1 MGDSLSKVEKNLK
14 VLAKRYESVRYS
26 KGLAILFL
34 MLGVNAFSEE
44 NVEDHN
50 QNQNTTDTD
59 GNKNENSSESISKIQ
74 IKSTAAK
81 LKERL
86 EQIKKEKEKN
96 LSSEKLELIKLMEQG
111 DQVVKSPWSSWQFGE
126 NTFQDFSVGK
136 YKGEGDKKEVYP
148 HEGKFTRSSNIYHR
162 HISPESKKY
171 EDVVSEMSKET
182 KILSGLK
189 YGLNTTKKVKEPI
202 VELEF
207 PATIRP
213 KDVQG
218 INLTKPH
225 KENKVVIAKVELPHF
240 EIPNDEV
247 KPAPPTPERRGKHNA
262 GELNLVANTTD
273 HANIKKGNGET
284 GTLVGNMESGEIAGP
299 ISQTNIKGKN
309 GKGKVEIIHDKT
321 DKFTIKSENTV
332 FTGIEGAEHKEV
344 FTYDTNLNNKYGY
357 LEQTGPMIVK
367 IGGGHDFK
375 VENMDII
382 SKGEIATPQS
392 NYLILPSIFELNSA
406 DRDTSLTLNKDV
418 NIRIDSNS
426 TAVAMLFAYK
436 ANNKALSFYNK
447 GKIEIN
453 GKANYFALFVN
464 YQNNSISYLE
474 NTGDIIINGENN
486 KFLTELGQDQNFF
499 IKNEGNLVMAGE
511 RGSFMG
517 STKKAISII
526 QLNKPLKIIGKRNT
540 GFYITSSDRK
550 FDAEYK
556 GKLEKS
562 FFNIELSGEN
572 NTAIYAINTSNNSP
586 IKIKNFKLKSMDGV
600 KNKLI
605 FVFKQ
610 EDKEVNISNE
620 EENSL
625 LEIEKGENNTAIS
638 VRGSSNVTNKAD
650 VTLKNAKA
658 STAISS
664 QAHLDTT
671 ITPTKIIESS
681 INNEGNIS
689 VTGEAVKAL
698 YAYEKGKII
707 NVGEITFNSS
717 TSADGLGATAIYSNT
732 GGSVESTGNANITV
746 DGSKSAG
753 LFARNK
759 KDDSNFLETSTMKI
773 SNANI
778 TAKNGAFNVFADKGG
793 EITLN
798 ENNELNTENQ
808 SLTFYTNYRQAA
820 PGGKIIF
827 NNDVIANIKKGGT
840 VFYYDLE
847 NAAIGNF
854 NFANWYSLNF
864 THNNSSKL
872 KLNMEDKSR
881 LMLLAN
887 ANLNFSEIPDNIQN
901 SNLEINGNNYIPIS
915 IIDSKLN
922 INSDINLDDASNKYN
937 KMEIIRSSI
946 TNKNTISGTLNNQ
959 VAIAQE
965 NNNTNP
971 SSKIVLE
978 NEGTINLTGNN
989 STAIYSKRGKI
1000 NNKNEIS
1007 IKNNSVGLHL
1017 EENNSLAIADGEI
1030 QNNGNISIGE
1040 NSTAILYKG
1049 EKTGTLGETNGIYNN
1064 GHIISNSLN
1073 SIGMYFD
1080 SQFSTKEIINKNN
1093 GNIELNGADSI
1104 GMYGLGN
1111 GSYNLKNLGTI
1122 KLGSSKNKDTFSLG
1136 IYTKNSNATIENKG
1150 NITMGDYG
1158 IGIYGSKIT
1167 TDIASNVKVKNNS
1180 VAFYSTGNDLDLQGK
1195 VDIEGENSTGVL
1207 LSGSNQNLT
1216 ANFGEMKIGNNSLGI
1231 VDIGV
1236 SNKITS
1242 NTSHVN
1248 LNNDSIYIYS
1258 KDSNGHIE
1266 NNTEIKTIGDR
1277 NYSIYSSGKVINKA
1291 DMDLRDGVG
1300 NIGIYSSGLAG
1311 AENYRTIKVGA
1322 SQRNA
1327 SLYSRGMATGFY
1339 SSDDNSVTNIGKIVN
1354 KNTGKIVVEGDYGIG
1369 MYAVGQGSEAINDG
1383 EIILNGKNSIGMFLD
1398 QNAVG
1403 INNGKISATANAM
1416 KAIGAVVANGAV
1428 LKNYGTIDIL
1438 PSDGVGVWLLKKGK
1452 LEEYA
1457 SSTSSEL
1464 ANSSTI
1470 NAHKRVKTSEP
1481 VDTDK
1486 KLSDGSVKIS
1496 VFKRDEPHKITINGK
1511 NIVYESLDKVSKNEN
1526 VIEKYKADKLID
1538 KIDISGENLKETK
1551 AEISKIGMYID
1562 TSGIKHTN
1570 PIKGLKNLEGEVE
1583 VDLIIGTEATK
1594 YSTSKGLEIGKNIV
1608 KPYSDVIEKNPQI
1621 EKWDIYSGS
1630 LTWIGTA
1637 QCNFDY
1643 TNIEKIYLAKIPY
1656 IKFYTD
1662 IDNYNFLDGL
1672 EQRYGVEALGSR
1684 ENKVFQKLNDIGKNE
1699 QILFTQAVDEM
1710 MGHQYANVQQRV
1722 YSTGNI
1728 LDKEFNYL
1736 RKDWQNFSKDSNKI
1750 KTFGTRGKYETNTAG
1765 VIDYTNNAY
1774 GVAYVHEDETLNL
1787 GKNSGWYAGIVD
1799 NKFNFKDIG
1808 SSKEEQLQGKIGV
1821 FKSIPFDYDNSLNLT
1836 ISGDLSVGYNR
1847 MNRRFLVVDEI
1858 FGAKAKYYTY
1868 AVGLK
1873 NELSKEIRLSED
1885 FSFKPY
1891 AQARVEYGKVSKIKE
1906 KSGEM
1911 KLEVKANDYYS
1922 IKPEAGAELIFKYS
1936 FGSYKTVKA
1945 VLSAA
1950 YENELGKIADGRNQ
1964 AKVADTSADYF
1975 NIRGEKEN
1983 REGNIKI
1990 DLKIGVDN
1998 SRVGLTANVGYD
2010 TKGQNIRGGVGV
2022 RFIF

>member
-14 VLAKRYESVRYS
+14 ALAKRYESVRYS

-50 QNQNTTDTD
+50 QNQNQNTTDTD

-74 IKSTAAK
+74 IKSTAVK

-86 EQIKKEKEKN
+86 EQLKKENEKN

-111 DQVVKSPWSSWQFGE
+111 DQVVKSPWSSWQFGA

-136 YKGEGDKKEVYP
+136 YKGTGDKAEKYP
-148 HEGKFTRSSNIYHR
+148 YEGIFTRSSNIYHR

-182 KILSGLK
+182 KVLSGLK

-213 KDVQG
+213 KG
-218 INLTKPH
+218 GEEINLTKPS

-240 EIPNDEV
+240 EIPDDKT
-247 KPAPPTPERRGKHNA
+247 KPAPPTSARATNSSGKSLKTVISKA
-262 GELNLVANTTD
+262 D
-273 HANIKKGNGET
+273 YANIKKGNGES
-284 GTLVGNMESGEIAGP
+284 GTLVGQMESDVAGP
-299 ISQTNIKGKN
+299 ISQTNINGKN
-309 GKGKVEIIHDKT
+309 GKGKIEIIHNNT
-321 DKFTIKSENTV
+321 DEFTIKSENTI
-332 FTGIEGAEHKEV
+332 FTGIEGTDHHQV
-344 FTYDTNLNNKYGY
+344 FTYDTNLNNKYKY
-357 LEQTGPMIVK
+357 EAETGPMI
-367 IGGGHDFK
+367 IRAGGGHNF
-375 VENMDII
+375 EISNMNIT
-382 SKGEIATPQS
+382 SKGEIEEVIT
-392 NYLILPSIFELNSA
+392 NIFELNA
-406 DRDTSLTLNKDV
+406 GDNQKTKLTLKENTDV
-418 NIRIDSNS
+418 VVDSNLTTVVKLTNHTS
-426 TAVAMLFAYK
+426 KSSLDFI
-436 ANNKALSFYNK
+436 NE
-447 GKIEIN
+447 GKITVNNNNNYVSMI
-453 GKANYFALFVN
+453 ANMNSEKNMSYF
-464 YQNNSISYLE
+464 E
-474 NTGDIIINGENN
+474 NKGDIIINGKSNRGII
-486 KFLTELGQDQNFF
+486 ELKNSSYFF
-499 IKNEGNLVMAGE
+499 KNEGNLILDGE
-511 RGSFMG
+511 INYFLPSR
-517 STKKAISII
+517 AEAESII
-526 QLNKPLKIIGKRNT
+526 QLNKPLKIIGKLNRGVILTPN
-540 GFYITSSDRK
+540 IRK
-550 FDAEYK
+550 FDREYN

-562 FFNIELSGEN
+562 YFNMELSGERN
-572 NTAIYAINTSNNSP
+572 TGIYIFDPSSSIGNTVNIENFNLKSRNGKQNNLVVVNGLKNKIATLSKNGEHSNFEIIGGEGNTAIQVAASQN
-586 IKIKNFKLKSMDGV
+586 V
-600 KNKLI
+600 KNEGSIKLT
-605 FVFKQ
+605 
-610 EDKEVNISNE
+610 DATS
-620 EENSL
+620 
-625 LEIEKGENNTAIS
+625 
-638 VRGSSNVTNKAD
+638 
-650 VTLKNAKA
+650 
-658 STAISS
+658 STAIASRGLVD
-664 QAHLDTT
+664 AKGEV
-671 ITPTKIIESS
+671 TPASMT
-681 INNEGNIS
+681 NEGKIEVSGNS
-689 VTGEAVKAL
+689 TKAL
-698 YAYEKGKII
+698 HSYDDGKII
-707 NVGEITFNSS
+707 NVGEITFNGSS
-717 TSADGLGATAIYSNT
+717 SNDGLGALAIYSNSS
-732 GGSVESTGNANITV
+732 GEIESTANANITV

-759 KDDSNFLETSTMKI
+759 STNPNLQKISTIKI

-798 ENNELNTENQ
+798 ENNVLNTENS
-808 SLTFYTNYRQAA
+808 SLTFFTNYNSAA

-827 NNDVIANIKKGGT
+827 NNDVTANIKKGGT

-847 NAAIGNF
+847 NATIGNF
-854 NFANWYSLNF
+854 NFTNWYNLNF
-864 THNNSSKL
+864 VHNNSSKL

-937 KMEIIRSSI
+937 KIEIIRSSI
-946 TNKNTISGTLNNQ
+946 TNQNTISGTLNNQ

-978 NEGTINLTGNN
+978 NEGTINLNGDN

-1000 NNKNEIS
+1000 NNKSEIS

-1049 EKTGTLGETNGIYNN
+1049 EKTGTFGETSGIYNN

-1080 SQFSTKEIINKNN
+1080 SQFSTKEIVNNNN

-1136 IYTKNSNATIENKG
+1136 IYTKNSNATIYNNG

-1167 TDIASNVKVKNNS
+1167 ADTASNVKVKNNS
-1180 VAFYSTGNDLDLQGK
+1180 VAFYSTGNDLNLQGK
-1195 VDIEGENSTGVL
+1195 VDVEGENSTGVL

-1231 VDIGV
+1231 ADVGV

-1266 NNTEIKTIGDR
+1266 NNTEIKTLGDR
-1277 NYSIYSSGKVINKA
+1277 NYSIYSSGKVINNA
-1291 DMDLRDGVG
+1291 DMDLRDGFG

-1322 SQRNA
+1322 SQRND
-1327 SLYSRGMATGFY
+1327 SLYSMGMATGFY

-1481 VDTDK
+1481 VDSDK

-1496 VFKRDEPHKITINGK
+1496 VFKRDETNKITINGK
-1511 NIVYESLDKVSKNEN
+1511 NVVYESIDKGSNNEN
-1526 VIEKYKADKLID
+1526 IIEKYKAGKLID
-1538 KIDISGENLKETK
+1538 KIDVSEENSKKTK

-1570 PIKGLKNLEGEVE
+1570 PIQGLNNLDGEVE

-1594 YSTSKGLEIGKNIV
+1594 YSNSKGLEIGKNIV

-1621 EKWDIYSGS
+1621 EKWGIYSGS

-1637 QCNFDY
+1637 QYNFDY

-1656 IKFYTD
+1656 TKFYTD
-1662 IDNYNFLDGL
+1662 TDNYNFLDGL

-1710 MGHQYANVQQRV
+1710 MGHQYANTQQRV
-1722 YSTGNI
+1722 KETSNI

-1750 KTFGTRGKYETNTAG
+1750 KTFATHGKYETNTAG

-1774 GVAYVHEDETLNL
+1774 GVAYVHEDETVRL
-1787 GKNSGWYAGIVD
+1787 GKTTGWYAGIVD

-1808 SSKEEQLQGKIGV
+1808 NSKEEQLQGKIGV

-1868 AVGLK
+1868 AAGLK

-1891 AQARVEYGKVSKIKE
+1891 AQARVEYGKISKIKE

-1950 YENELGKIADGRNQ
+1950 YEKELGKIADGRNQ

-1983 REGNIKI
+1983 REGNIKT
-1990 DLKIGVDN
+1990 DLKVGVDN

-2010 TKGQNIRGGVGV
+2010 TKSQNIRGGVGV

>member
-14 VLAKRYESVRYS
+14 ALAKRYESVRYS

-50 QNQNTTDTD
+50 QNQNQNTTDTD

-74 IKSTAAK
+74 IKSTAVK

-86 EQIKKEKEKN
+86 EQLKKENKKN

-111 DQVVKSPWSSWQFGE
+111 DQVVKSPWSSWQFGA

-136 YKGEGDKKEVYP
+136 YKGKGDKAEKYSY
-148 HEGKFTRSSNIYHR
+148 EGKFTRSSNIFHR
-162 HISPESKKY
+162 HISSESKKY
-171 EDVVSEMSKET
+171 EDIVSEMSKET

-213 KDVQG
+213 KG
-218 INLTKPH
+218 GEEINLTKPS

-240 EIPNDEV
+240 EIPDDKT
-247 KPAPPTPERRGKHNA
+247 KPAQPTA
-262 GELNLVANTTD
+262 GSSTNNTKTSLRLTLSQAD
-273 HANIKKGNGET
+273 YANIKKGNGES
-284 GTLVGNMESGEIAGP
+284 GTLVGQMENDVASP
-299 ISQTNIKGKN
+299 ISQTNINGKN
-309 GKGKVEIIHDKT
+309 GKGTIEIIHNNT
-321 DKFTIKSENTV
+321 DEFTIKSENTV
-332 FTGIEGAEHKEV
+332 FTGIEGTDHNQA
-344 FTYDTNLNNKYGY
+344 FTYDKDFENRYGY
-357 LEQTGPMIVK
+357 LDKTGAMAIRA
-367 IGGGHDFK
+367 GGGHNF
-375 VENMDII
+375 EISNMNIV
-382 SKGEIATPQS
+382 SKGKIK
-392 NYLILPSIFELNSA
+392 NILTNIFELNTG
-406 DRDTSLTLNKDV
+406 DNQKTKLTLKENTDV
-418 NIRIDSNS
+418 VVDSNI
-426 TAVAMLFAYK
+426 TVVAFLLNHTSKSSLDFINEGKITVNNSNNYVSLFMNMNDEKNISY
-436 ANNKALSFYNK
+436 FENK
-447 GKIEIN
+447 G
-453 GKANYFALFVN
+453 
-464 YQNNSISYLE
+464 
-474 NTGDIIINGENN
+474 DITINGENN
-486 KFLTELGQDQNFF
+486 KGVSEAYYGKINPTYFF
-499 IKNEGNLVMAGE
+499 KNEGNIVLNGEKNNFLAGTTGAE
-511 RGSFMG
+511 
-517 STKKAISII
+517 AVI
-526 QLNKPLKIIGKRNT
+526 QFNKPLQIKGKTNRGVVFIPNN
-540 GFYITSSDRK
+540 RK
-550 FDAEYK
+550 FDIMYN

-562 FFNIELSGEN
+562 YFNMELSGEKN
-572 NTAIYAINTSNNSP
+572 TGIYIFNSLGDKGNTINIENFNLKSINGKQNNLVQVVKNNIETLLKKGEHSNLEIIGGERNTAIQVAASQN
-586 IKIKNFKLKSMDGV
+586 V
-600 KNKLI
+600 KNEGSIKLT
-605 FVFKQ
+605 
-610 EDKEVNISNE
+610 DATS
-620 EENSL
+620 
-625 LEIEKGENNTAIS
+625 
-638 VRGSSNVTNKAD
+638 
-650 VTLKNAKA
+650 
-658 STAISS
+658 STAIASRGLVD
-664 QAHLDTT
+664 AKGEV
-671 ITPTKIIESS
+671 TPASMT
-681 INNEGNIS
+681 NEGKIEVSGNS
-689 VTGEAVKAL
+689 TKAL
-698 YAYEKGKII
+698 HSYDDGKIV
-707 NVGEITFNSS
+707 NVGEITFNGS
-717 TSADGLGATAIYSNT
+717 TSADGLGALAIYSNSS
-732 GGSVESTGNANITV
+732 GEIESTANANITV

-753 LFARNK
+753 LFAKNK
-759 KDDSNFLETSTMKI
+759 STNPNLQRTSTIKI

-798 ENNELNTENQ
+798 ENNILNTENS
-808 SLTFYTNYRQAA
+808 SLTFFTNYNSAA

-827 NNDVIANIKKGGT
+827 NNDVTANIKKGGT

-847 NAAIGNF
+847 NEAIGNF
-854 NFANWYSLNF
+854 NFANWYNLNF
-864 THNNSSKL
+864 AHNNSSKL

-901 SNLEINGNNYIPIS
+901 TNLEINGNNYIPIS

-922 INSDINLDDASNKYN
+922 INSDINLDDTSNKYN

-946 TNKNTISGTLNNQ
+946 TNKNIISGTLNNQ

-978 NEGTINLTGNN
+978 NEGTINLNGDN

-1000 NNKNEIS
+1000 NNKSEIS

-1049 EKTGTLGETNGIYNN
+1049 EKTGTFGETSGIYNN

-1080 SQFSTKEIINKNN
+1080 SQFSTKEIVNNNN

-1136 IYTKNSNATIENKG
+1136 IYTKNSNATIYNNG

-1167 TDIASNVKVKNNS
+1167 TDTASNVKVKNNS
-1180 VAFYSTGNDLDLQGK
+1180 VAFYSTGNDLNLQGK

-1216 ANFGEMKIGNNSLGI
+1216 ANFEEMKIGNNSLGI
-1231 VDIGV
+1231 ADIGI
-1236 SNKITS
+1236 SNNLTL
-1242 NTSHVN
+1242 NTNRVT
-1248 LNNDSIYIYS
+1248 LKNNNIYAYS
-1258 KDSNGHIE
+1258 KDSTGHIE

-1327 SLYSRGMATGFY
+1327 RLYSMGMATGFY
-1339 SSDDNSVTNIGKIVN
+1339 SSDDNSVTNIGRIVN

-1428 LKNYGTIDIL
+1428 LKNYGTINIL
-1438 PSDGVGVWLLKKGK
+1438 PSDGVGVWLLNKGELK
-1452 LEEYA
+1452 EYA

-1511 NIVYESLDKVSKNEN
+1511 NVVYESIDKGSNNEN

-1538 KIDISGENLKETK
+1538 KIDISKENPKKSK

-1570 PIKGLKNLEGEVE
+1570 PIQGLNNLEGEVE

-1621 EKWDIYSGS
+1621 EKWNIYSGG

-1637 QCNFDY
+1637 QYNFDY

-1656 IKFYTD
+1656 TKFYTD
-1662 IDNYNFLDGL
+1662 TDNYNFLDGL

-1710 MGHQYANVQQRV
+1710 MGHQYANTQQRV
-1722 YSTGNI
+1722 KETSNI

-1750 KTFGTRGKYETNTAG
+1750 KTFATHGKYETNTAG

-1787 GKNSGWYAGIVD
+1787 GKTTGWYAGIVD

-1836 ISGDLSVGYNR
+1836 ISGDLSVGYNK

-1868 AVGLK
+1868 AAGLK

-1891 AQARVEYGKVSKIKE
+1891 AQARVEYGKISKIKE

-1950 YENELGKIADGRNQ
+1950 YEKELGKIADGRNQ
-1964 AKVADTSADYF
+1964 AKVANTSADYF

-1983 REGNIKI
+1983 REGNIKT

-2010 TKGQNIRGGVGV
+2010 TKSQNIRGGVGV

>member
-14 VLAKRYESVRYS
+14 ALAKRYESVRYS

-34 MLGVNAFSEE
+34 MLGVNVFSEE
-44 NVEDHN
+44 NVEDHNQN

-74 IKSTAAK
+74 IKSTAVK

-86 EQIKKEKEKN
+86 EQLKKENKKN

-111 DQVVKSPWSSWQFGE
+111 DQVVKSPWSSWQFGA

-136 YKGEGDKKEVYP
+136 YKGKGDKVEKYP
-148 HEGKFTRSSNIYHR
+148 YEGIFTRSSNIFHR
-162 HISPESKKY
+162 HISSESKKY
-171 EDVVSEMSKET
+171 EDIVSEMSKET

-189 YGLNTTKKVKEPI
+189 YGLNTTKKVKEPM

-213 KDVQG
+213 KG
-218 INLTKPH
+218 GEEINLTKPS

-240 EIPNDEV
+240 EIPDDKT
-247 KPAPPTPERRGKHNA
+247 KPAPPTSARATNSSGKSLKTVISKA
-262 GELNLVANTTD
+262 D
-273 HANIKKGNGET
+273 YANIKKGNGES
-284 GTLVGNMESGEIAGP
+284 GTLVGQMESDVAGP
-299 ISQTNIKGKN
+299 ISQTNINGKN
-309 GKGKVEIIHDKT
+309 GKGKIEIIHNNT
-321 DKFTIKSENTV
+321 DEFTIKSENTI
-332 FTGIEGAEHKEV
+332 FTGIEGTDHHQV
-344 FTYDTNLNNKYGY
+344 FTYDTNLNNKYKY
-357 LEQTGPMIVK
+357 EAETGPMI
-367 IGGGHDFK
+367 IRAGGGHNF
-375 VENMDII
+375 EISNMNIT
-382 SKGEIATPQS
+382 SKGEIEEVIT
-392 NYLILPSIFELNSA
+392 NIFELNA
-406 DRDTSLTLNKDV
+406 GDNQKTKLTLKENTDV
-418 NIRIDSNS
+418 VVDSNLTTVVKLTNHTS
-426 TAVAMLFAYK
+426 KSSLDFI
-436 ANNKALSFYNK
+436 NE
-447 GKIEIN
+447 GKITVNNNNNYVSMI
-453 GKANYFALFVN
+453 ANMNSEKNMSYF
-464 YQNNSISYLE
+464 E
-474 NTGDIIINGENN
+474 NKGDIIINGKSNRGII
-486 KFLTELGQDQNFF
+486 ELKNSSYFF
-499 IKNEGNLVMAGE
+499 KNEGNLILDGE
-511 RGSFMG
+511 INYFLPSR
-517 STKKAISII
+517 AEAESII
-526 QLNKPLKIIGKRNT
+526 QLNKPLKIIGKLNRGVILTPN
-540 GFYITSSDRK
+540 IRK
-550 FDAEYK
+550 FDREYN

-562 FFNIELSGEN
+562 YFNMELSGERN
-572 NTAIYAINTSNNSP
+572 TGIYIFDPSSSIGNTVNIENFNLKSRNGKQNNLVVVNGLKNKIATLSKNGEHSNFEIIGGEGNTAIQVAASQN
-586 IKIKNFKLKSMDGV
+586 V
-600 KNKLI
+600 KNEGSIKLT
-605 FVFKQ
+605 
-610 EDKEVNISNE
+610 DATS
-620 EENSL
+620 
-625 LEIEKGENNTAIS
+625 
-638 VRGSSNVTNKAD
+638 
-650 VTLKNAKA
+650 
-658 STAISS
+658 STAIASRGLVD
-664 QAHLDTT
+664 AKGEV
-671 ITPTKIIESS
+671 TPASMT
-681 INNEGNIS
+681 NEGKIEVSGNS
-689 VTGEAVKAL
+689 TKAL
-698 YAYEKGKII
+698 HSYDDGKII
-707 NVGEITFNSS
+707 NVGEITFNGSS
-717 TSADGLGATAIYSNT
+717 SNDGLGALAIYSNSS
-732 GGSVESTGNANITV
+732 GEIESTANANITV

-759 KDDSNFLETSTMKI
+759 STNPNLQKISTIKI

-798 ENNELNTENQ
+798 ENNVLNTENS
-808 SLTFYTNYRQAA
+808 SLTFFTNYNSAA

-827 NNDVIANIKKGGT
+827 NNDVTANIKKGGT

-847 NAAIGNF
+847 NATIGNF
-854 NFANWYSLNF
+854 NFTNWYNLNF
-864 THNNSSKL
+864 VHNNSSKL

-937 KMEIIRSSI
+937 KIEIIRSSI
-946 TNKNTISGTLNNQ
+946 TNQNTISGTLNNQ

-978 NEGTINLTGNN
+978 NEGTINLNGDN

-1000 NNKNEIS
+1000 NNKSEIS

-1049 EKTGTLGETNGIYNN
+1049 EKTGTFGETSGIYNN

-1080 SQFSTKEIINKNN
+1080 SQFSTKEIVNNNN

-1136 IYTKNSNATIENKG
+1136 IYTKNSNATIYNNG

-1167 TDIASNVKVKNNS
+1167 TDTASNVKVKNNS
-1180 VAFYSTGNDLDLQGK
+1180 VAFYSTGNDLNLQGK

-1216 ANFGEMKIGNNSLGI
+1216 ANFEEMKIGNNSLGI
-1231 VDIGV
+1231 ADIGI
-1236 SNKITS
+1236 SNNLTL
-1242 NTSHVN
+1242 NTNRVT
-1248 LNNDSIYIYS
+1248 LKNNNIYAYS
-1258 KDSNGHIE
+1258 KDSTGHIE

-1327 SLYSRGMATGFY
+1327 RLYSMGMATGFY

-1383 EIILNGKNSIGMFLD
+1383 EIILKGKNSIGMFLD

-1403 INNGKISATANAM
+1403 INNGEISATANAM
-1416 KAIGAVVANGAV
+1416 KSIGAVVANGAV
-1428 LKNYGTIDIL
+1428 LKNYGTINIL
-1438 PSDGVGVWLLKKGK
+1438 PSDGVGVWLLNKGELK
-1452 LEEYA
+1452 EYA

-1511 NIVYESLDKVSKNEN
+1511 NVVYESIDKGSNNEN

-1538 KIDISGENLKETK
+1538 KIDISKENPKKSK

-1570 PIKGLKNLEGEVE
+1570 PIKGLKNLEGKVE

-1621 EKWDIYSGS
+1621 EKWDIYSGG

-1637 QCNFDY
+1637 QYNFDY

-1656 IKFYTD
+1656 TKFYTD
-1662 IDNYNFLDGL
+1662 TDNYNFLDGL

-1710 MGHQYANVQQRV
+1710 MGHQYANTQQRV
-1722 YSTGNI
+1722 KETSNI

-1774 GVAYVHEDETLNL
+1774 GVAYVHEDETVRL
-1787 GKNSGWYAGIVD
+1787 GKTTGWYAGIVD

-1808 SSKEEQLQGKIGV
+1808 NSKEEQLQGKIGV

-1836 ISGDLSVGYNR
+1836 ISGDLSVGYSR

-1868 AVGLK
+1868 AAGLK

-1964 AKVADTSADYF
+1964 AKVADTSAYYF

-1983 REGNIKI
+1983 REGNIKT

>member
-14 VLAKRYESVRYS
+14 ALAKRYESVRYS

-34 MLGVNAFSEE
+34 MLGVNVFSEE
-44 NVEDHN
+44 NVEDHNQN

-74 IKSTAAK
+74 IKSTAVK

-86 EQIKKEKEKN
+86 EQLKKENKKN

-111 DQVVKSPWSSWQFGE
+111 DQVVKSPWSSWQFGA

-136 YKGEGDKKEVYP
+136 YKGKGDKVEKYP
-148 HEGKFTRSSNIYHR
+148 YEGIFTRSSNIFHR
-162 HISPESKKY
+162 HISSESKKY
-171 EDVVSEMSKET
+171 EDIVSEMSKET

-213 KDVQG
+213 KG
-218 INLTKPH
+218 GEEINLTKPS

-240 EIPNDEV
+240 EIPDDKT
-247 KPAPPTPERRGKHNA
+247 KPAPPTSARATNSSGKSLKTVISKA
-262 GELNLVANTTD
+262 D
-273 HANIKKGNGET
+273 YANIKKGNGES
-284 GTLVGNMESGEIAGP
+284 GTLVGQMESDVAGP
-299 ISQTNIKGKN
+299 ISQTNINGKN
-309 GKGKVEIIHDKT
+309 GKGKIEIIHNNT
-321 DKFTIKSENTV
+321 DEFTIKSENTI
-332 FTGIEGAEHKEV
+332 FTGIEGTDHHQV
-344 FTYDTNLNNKYGY
+344 FTYDTNLNNKYKY
-357 LEQTGPMIVK
+357 EAETGPMI
-367 IGGGHDFK
+367 IRAGGGHNF
-375 VENMDII
+375 EISNMNIT
-382 SKGEIATPQS
+382 SKGEIEEVIT
-392 NYLILPSIFELNSA
+392 NIFELNA
-406 DRDTSLTLNKDV
+406 GDNQKTKLTLKENTDV
-418 NIRIDSNS
+418 VVDSNLTTVVKLTNHTS
-426 TAVAMLFAYK
+426 KSSLDFI
-436 ANNKALSFYNK
+436 NE
-447 GKIEIN
+447 GKITVNNNNNYVSMI
-453 GKANYFALFVN
+453 ANMNSEKNMSYF
-464 YQNNSISYLE
+464 E
-474 NTGDIIINGENN
+474 NKGDIIINGKSNRGII
-486 KFLTELGQDQNFF
+486 ELKNSSYFF
-499 IKNEGNLVMAGE
+499 KNEGNLILDGE
-511 RGSFMG
+511 INYFLPSR
-517 STKKAISII
+517 AEAESII
-526 QLNKPLKIIGKRNT
+526 QLNKPLKIIGKLNRGVILTPN
-540 GFYITSSDRK
+540 IRK
-550 FDAEYK
+550 FDREYN

-562 FFNIELSGEN
+562 YFNMELSGERN
-572 NTAIYAINTSNNSP
+572 TGIYIFDPSSSIGNTVNIENFNLKSRNGKQNNLVVVNGLKNKIATLSKNGEHSNFEIIGGEGNTAIQVAASQN
-586 IKIKNFKLKSMDGV
+586 V
-600 KNKLI
+600 KNEGSIKLT
-605 FVFKQ
+605 
-610 EDKEVNISNE
+610 DATS
-620 EENSL
+620 
-625 LEIEKGENNTAIS
+625 
-638 VRGSSNVTNKAD
+638 
-650 VTLKNAKA
+650 
-658 STAISS
+658 STAIASRGLVD
-664 QAHLDTT
+664 AKGEV
-671 ITPTKIIESS
+671 TPASMT
-681 INNEGNIS
+681 NEGKIEVSGNS
-689 VTGEAVKAL
+689 TKAL
-698 YAYEKGKII
+698 HSYDDGKII
-707 NVGEITFNSS
+707 NVGEITFNGSS
-717 TSADGLGATAIYSNT
+717 SNDGLGALAIYSNSS
-732 GGSVESTGNANITV
+732 GEIESTANANITV

-759 KDDSNFLETSTMKI
+759 STNPNLQKISTIKI

-798 ENNELNTENQ
+798 ENNVLNTENS
-808 SLTFYTNYRQAA
+808 SLTFFTNYNSAA

-827 NNDVIANIKKGGT
+827 NNDVTANIKKGGT

-847 NAAIGNF
+847 NATIGNF
-854 NFANWYSLNF
+854 NFTNWYNLNF
-864 THNNSSKL
+864 VHNNSSKL

-937 KMEIIRSSI
+937 KIEIIRSSI
-946 TNKNTISGTLNNQ
+946 TNQNTISGTLNNQ

-978 NEGTINLTGNN
+978 NEGTINLNGDN

-1000 NNKNEIS
+1000 NNKSEIS

-1049 EKTGTLGETNGIYNN
+1049 EKTGTFGETSGIYNN

-1080 SQFSTKEIINKNN
+1080 SQFSTKEIVNNNN

-1136 IYTKNSNATIENKG
+1136 IYTKNSNATIYNNG

-1167 TDIASNVKVKNNS
+1167 TDTASNVKVKNNS
-1180 VAFYSTGNDLDLQGK
+1180 VAFYSTGNDLNLQGK

-1216 ANFGEMKIGNNSLGI
+1216 ANFEEMKIGNNSLGI
-1231 VDIGV
+1231 ADIGI
-1236 SNKITS
+1236 SNNLTL
-1242 NTSHVN
+1242 NTNRVT
-1248 LNNDSIYIYS
+1248 LKNNNIYAYS
-1258 KDSNGHIE
+1258 KDSTGHIE

-1327 SLYSRGMATGFY
+1327 RLYSMGMATGFY

-1383 EIILNGKNSIGMFLD
+1383 EIILKGKNSIGMFLD

-1403 INNGKISATANAM
+1403 INNGEISATANAM
-1416 KAIGAVVANGAV
+1416 KSIGAVVANGAV
-1428 LKNYGTIDIL
+1428 LKNYGTINIL
-1438 PSDGVGVWLLKKGK
+1438 PSDGVGVWLLNKGELK
-1452 LEEYA
+1452 EYA

-1511 NIVYESLDKVSKNEN
+1511 NVVYESIDKGSNNEN

-1538 KIDISGENLKETK
+1538 KIDISKENPKKSK

-1570 PIKGLKNLEGEVE
+1570 PIKGLKNLEGKVE

-1621 EKWDIYSGS
+1621 EKWDIYSGG

-1637 QCNFDY
+1637 QYNFDY

-1656 IKFYTD
+1656 TKFYTD
-1662 IDNYNFLDGL
+1662 TDNYNFLDGL

-1710 MGHQYANVQQRV
+1710 MGHQYANTQQRV
-1722 YSTGNI
+1722 KETSNI

-1774 GVAYVHEDETLNL
+1774 GVAYVHEDETVRL
-1787 GKNSGWYAGIVD
+1787 GKTTGWYAGIVD

-1808 SSKEEQLQGKIGV
+1808 NSKEEQLQGKIGV

-1836 ISGDLSVGYNR
+1836 ISGDLSVGYSR

-1868 AVGLK
+1868 AAGLK

-1891 AQARVEYGKVSKIKE
+1891 AQARVEYGKISKIKE

-1964 AKVADTSADYF
+1964 AKVADTSAYYF

-1983 REGNIKI
+1983 REGNIKT

>member
-14 VLAKRYESVRYS
+14 ALAKRYESVRYS

-50 QNQNTTDTD
+50 QNQNQNTTDTD

-74 IKSTAAK
+74 IKSTAVK

-86 EQIKKEKEKN
+86 EQLKKENKKN

-111 DQVVKSPWSSWQFGE
+111 DQVVKSPWSSWQFGA

-136 YKGEGDKKEVYP
+136 YKGTGDKAEKYP
-148 HEGKFTRSSNIYHR
+148 YEGIFTRSSNIYHR

-182 KILSGLK
+182 KVLTGLK

-202 VELEF
+202 VGLKF

-213 KDVQG
+213 KEVQG

-247 KPAPPTPERRGKHNA
+247 KPASPTTGSSTN
-262 GELNLVANTTD
+262 NTKTSLKITLSKAD
-273 HANIKKGNGET
+273 YANIKKGNGES
-284 GTLVGNMESGEIAGP
+284 GTLVGQMENDVASP
-299 ISQTNIKGKN
+299 ISQTNINGKN
-309 GKGKVEIIHDKT
+309 GKGTIEIIHNNT
-321 DKFTIKSENTV
+321 DEFTIKSENTV
-332 FTGIEGAEHKEV
+332 FTGIEGADHHQV
-344 FTYDTNLNNKYGY
+344 FTYDKDFENIYGY
-357 LEQTGPMIVK
+357 LDNTGAMAIRA
-367 IGGGHDFK
+367 GGGHNF
-375 VENMDII
+375 EISNMNIV
-382 SKGEIATPQS
+382 SKGKIK
-392 NYLILPSIFELNSA
+392 NILTNIFELNTG
-406 DRDTSLTLNKDV
+406 DNQKTKLTLKENTDV
-418 NIRIDSNS
+418 VVDSNITVVAFLRNHTSKSSLDFINEGKITVNNSHNYVS
-426 TAVAMLFAYK
+426 TFMNMNDEKNISYFE
-436 ANNKALSFYNK
+436 NK
-447 GKIEIN
+447 G
-453 GKANYFALFVN
+453 
-464 YQNNSISYLE
+464 
-474 NTGDIIINGENN
+474 DITINGENN
-486 KFLTELGQDQNFF
+486 KGVSEAYYGKINPTYFF
-499 IKNEGNLVMAGE
+499 KNEGNIVLNGEKNNFLAGTTGAE
-511 RGSFMG
+511 
-517 STKKAISII
+517 AVI
-526 QLNKPLKIIGKRNT
+526 QFNKPLQIKGKTNRGVVFIPNN
-540 GFYITSSDRK
+540 RK
-550 FDAEYK
+550 FDIMYN

-562 FFNIELSGEN
+562 YFNMELSGEKN
-572 NTAIYAINTSNNSP
+572 TGIYIFNSLGDKGNTINIENFNLKSINGKQNNLVQVVKNNIETLLKKGEHSNLEIIGGERNTAIQVAASQN
-586 IKIKNFKLKSMDGV
+586 V
-600 KNKLI
+600 KNEGSIKLT
-605 FVFKQ
+605 
-610 EDKEVNISNE
+610 DATS
-620 EENSL
+620 
-625 LEIEKGENNTAIS
+625 
-638 VRGSSNVTNKAD
+638 
-650 VTLKNAKA
+650 
-658 STAISS
+658 STAIASRGLVD
-664 QAHLDTT
+664 AKGEV
-671 ITPTKIIESS
+671 TPASMT
-681 INNEGNIS
+681 NEGKIEVSGNS
-689 VTGEAVKAL
+689 TKAL
-698 YAYEKGKII
+698 HSYDDGKIV
-707 NVGEITFNSS
+707 NVGEITFNGS
-717 TSADGLGATAIYSNT
+717 TSADGLGALAIYSNSS
-732 GGSVESTGNANITV
+732 GEIESTANANITV

-753 LFARNK
+753 LFAKNK
-759 KDDSNFLETSTMKI
+759 STKPNLQRTSTIKI

-798 ENNELNTENQ
+798 ENNILNTENS
-808 SLTFYTNYRQAA
+808 SLTFFTNYNSAA

-854 NFANWYSLNF
+854 NFANWYNLNF
-864 THNNSSKL
+864 AHNNSSKL

-901 SNLEINGNNYIPIS
+901 TNLEINGNNYIPIS

-946 TNKNTISGTLNNQ
+946 TNQNTISGTLNNQ

-1049 EKTGTLGETNGIYNN
+1049 EKTGTLGETTGIYNN

-1136 IYTKNSNATIENKG
+1136 IYTKNSNATIYNNG

-1158 IGIYGSKIT
+1158 IGIYGPKIIADT
-1167 TDIASNVKVKNNS
+1167 ASNVKVKNNS

-1216 ANFGEMKIGNNSLGI
+1216 ANFEEMKIGNNSLGI
-1231 VDIGV
+1231 VDIGI
-1236 SNKITS
+1236 SNNLTL
-1242 NTSHVN
+1242 NTNRVT
-1248 LNNDSIYIYS
+1248 LKNNNIYAYS

-1277 NYSIYSSGKVINKA
+1277 NYSIYSSGKVINNA
-1291 DMDLRDGVG
+1291 DMDLRDGFG

-1327 SLYSRGMATGFY
+1327 SLYSMGMATGFY
-1339 SSDDNSVTNIGKIVN
+1339 SSDDNSVTNIGRIVN

-1398 QNAVG
+1398 RNAVG

-1428 LKNYGTIDIL
+1428 LKNYGTINIL
-1438 PSDGVGVWLLKKGK
+1438 PSDGVGVWLLKEGK
-1452 LEEYA
+1452 LKEYA

-1481 VDTDK
+1481 VDSDK

-1511 NIVYESLDKVSKNEN
+1511 NVVYESIDKGSNNEN

-1538 KIDISGENLKETK
+1538 KIDISEENSKKSK

-1570 PIKGLKNLEGEVE
+1570 PIQGLNNLEGEVE

-1621 EKWDIYSGS
+1621 EKWNIYSGG

-1637 QCNFDY
+1637 QYNFDY

-1662 IDNYNFLDGL
+1662 TDNYNFLDGL

-1722 YSTGNI
+1722 YSTGSI

-1736 RKDWQNFSKDSNKI
+1736 RKEWSNPSKNSNKI
-1750 KTFGTRGKYETNTAG
+1750 KTFGMRGEYNTDTAG

-1774 GVAYVHEDETLNL
+1774 GVAYVHETEDIKL
-1787 GKNSGWYAGIVD
+1787 GKSVGWYAGIVH
-1799 NKFNFKDIG
+1799 NKFKFKDIG
-1808 SSKEEQLQGKIGV
+1808 NSKEEMLKGKLGV

-1836 ISGDLSVGYNR
+1836 ISGDLSVGYNK

-1868 AVGLK
+1868 AAGLK

-1922 IKPEAGAELIFKYS
+1922 IKPEVGAELIFKYS

-1950 YENELGKIADGRNQ
+1950 YENELGKIANGRNQ
-1964 AKVADTSADYF
+1964 AKVTDTSADYF

-1983 REGNIKI
+1983 REGNIKT

>member
-1 MGDSLSKVEKNLK
+1 MKNNLFEIEKSIRAM
-14 VLAKRYESVRYS
+14 AKRYKGVRYS
-26 KGLAILFL
+26 LGLVIVFL
-34 MLGVNAFSEE
+34 MSGVGAFSEDINSE
-44 NVEDHN
+44 NN
-50 QNQNTTDTD
+50 LNP
-59 GNKNENSSESISKIQ
+59 ENSNQKNIFTRNEINSSVDNLKI
-74 IKSTAAK
+74 KFK
-81 LKERL
+81 DLKRENDKTLDGAR
-86 EQIKKEKEKN
+86 
-96 LSSEKLELIKLMEQG
+96 LELIKLMEQG
-111 DQVVKSPWSSWQFGE
+111 DQVVKSPWSSWQFGM
-126 NTFQDFSVGK
+126 NYFYDNWTNS
-136 YKGEGDKKEVYP
+136 YKGTGDKAEKYP
-148 HEGKFTRSSNIYHR
+148 YEGIFTRSSNIFHR

-182 KILSGLK
+182 KVLSGLK

-202 VELEF
+202 VGLEF

-213 KDVQG
+213 KEVQE
-218 INLTKPH
+218 INLTKPP
-225 KENKVVIAKVELPHF
+225 KENNVVIPKAELPHF
-240 EIPNDEV
+240 EIPEDKT
-247 KPAPPTPERRGKHNA
+247 KPAPSTPGKSGGTTNYS
-262 GELNLVANTTD
+262 LNPILSQD
-273 HANIKKGNGET
+273 DYANIKKGKGET
-284 GTLVGNMESGEIAGP
+284 GALVGNMESGEIVGP

-309 GKGKVEIIHDKT
+309 GKGTIEIIHNDT
-321 DKFTIKSENTV
+321 DEFTVKSENTV
-332 FTGIEGAEHKEV
+332 FTGIEGADHHQV
-344 FTYDTNLNNKYGY
+344 FTYDKDFENRYGY
-357 LEQTGPMIVK
+357 LDKTGAMAIRA
-367 IGGGHDFK
+367 GGGHNF
-375 VENMDII
+375 EISNMNIV
-382 SKGEIATPQS
+382 SKGKIKNVLT
-392 NYLILPSIFELNSA
+392 NIFELNTG
-406 DRDTSLTLNKDV
+406 DNQKTKLTLKENTDV
-418 NIRIDSNS
+418 VVDSDA
-426 TAVAMLFAYK
+426 TVVAFLTNYTSKGSLDFI
-436 ANNKALSFYNK
+436 NE
-447 GKIEIN
+447 GKITVN
-453 GKANYFALFVN
+453 NTNNYVSLFSNANDEKNVPYF
-464 YQNNSISYLE
+464 E
-474 NTGDIIINGENN
+474 NKGDIIINGKKNRGVAEVHYG
-486 KFLTELGQDQNFF
+486 KIGPTYFF
-499 IKNEGNLVMAGE
+499 KNEGNLILNGE
-511 RGSFMG
+511 NNTFLTGTDGAES
-517 STKKAISII
+517 AI
-526 QLNKPLKIIGKRNT
+526 QFNKPLQIKGKNNT
-540 GFYITSSDRK
+540 GAFLGLNDRK
-550 FDAEYK
+550 LDIMYN

-562 FFNIELSGEN
+562 YFNMKLSGERN
-572 NTAIYAINTSNNSP
+572 IGIHIYNTPSSIENTSNLENFNLKSIDGKQNILVQVQRNNTGILSKKGEHSNLEIIGGEGNTAIRVYAS
-586 IKIKNFKLKSMDGV
+586 
-600 KNKLI
+600 
-605 FVFKQ
+605 Q
-610 EDKEVNISNE
+610 
-620 EENSL
+620 
-625 LEIEKGENNTAIS
+625 
-638 VRGSSNVTNKAD
+638 NVTNEANII
-650 VTLKNAKA
+650 LKNTKA
-658 STAISS
+658 SIAISS
-664 QAHLDTT
+664 LSSSTNTT
-671 ITPTKIIESS
+671 PKKAIESFVT
-681 INNEGNIS
+681 NKGNIS
-689 VTGEAVKAL
+689 ATGEAIRAL
-698 YAYEKGKII
+698 FAAAQSKLV
-707 NVGEITFNSS
+707 NLGEITLVGT
-717 TSADGLGATAIYSNT
+717 TSADESGTFAIYSNN
-732 GGSVESTGNANITV
+732 GGSLESTGKANITV

-753 LFARNK
+753 LFAANK
-759 KDDSNFLETSTMKI
+759 GLYSHLPKTSTMKI

-798 ENNELNTENQ
+798 ENNILNTENS
-808 SLTFYTNYRQAA
+808 SLTFFTNYNSAA

-854 NFANWYSLNF
+854 NFANWYNLNF
-864 THNNSSKL
+864 AHNNSSKL

-915 IIDSKLN
+915 IVDSKLN
-922 INSDINLDDASNKYN
+922 INRDINLDDASNKYN

-946 TNKNTISGTLNNQ
+946 TNKNIISGTLNNQ

-978 NEGTINLTGNN
+978 NEGTINLTGDN
-989 STAIYSKRGKI
+989 SAAIYSKRGKI

-1049 EKTGTLGETNGIYNN
+1049 EKTGTFGETSGIYNN

-1093 GNIELNGADSI
+1093 GNIELNGVNSI

-1167 TDIASNVKVKNNS
+1167 TDTASNVKVKNNS
-1180 VAFYSTGNDLDLQGK
+1180 VAFYSTGNDVDLQGK

-1216 ANFGEMKIGNNSLGI
+1216 ANFEEMKIENNSLGI
-1231 VDIGV
+1231 VDIGI
-1236 SNKITS
+1236 SNNLTL
-1242 NTSHVN
+1242 NTNRVT
-1248 LNNDSIYIYS
+1248 LKNDNIYAYS
-1258 KDSNGHIE
+1258 KDLNGHIE
-1266 NNTEIKTIGDR
+1266 NNTEIKTLGDR
-1277 NYSIYSSGKVINKA
+1277 NYSIYSNGKVINKA
-1291 DMDLRDGVG
+1291 DMDLRDGFG

-1327 SLYSRGMATGFY
+1327 SLYSMGMATGFY

-1369 MYAVGQGSEAINDG
+1369 MYAVGQGSKAINDG

-1428 LKNYGTIDIL
+1428 LKNYGTINIL

-1470 NAHKRVKTSEP
+1470 NAHERVKTSEP

-1486 KLSDGSVKIS
+1486 KISDGSVKIS
-1496 VFKRDEPHKITINGK
+1496 VFKRDETNKITINRK
-1511 NIVYESLDKVSKNEN
+1511 NVVYESIDKVSDN

-1538 KIDISGENLKETK
+1538 KIDVSEENSKESK
-1551 AEISKIGMYID
+1551 AEISKIGMYVD

-1570 PIKGLKNLEGEVE
+1570 PIKGLKNLEGEVG

-1608 KPYSDVIEKNPQI
+1608 KPYSNVIEKNPQI
-1621 EKWDIYSGS
+1621 EKWNIYSGG

-1637 QCNFDY
+1637 QYNFDY

-1656 IKFYTD
+1656 TSFSSN
-1662 IDNYNFLDGL
+1662 IDTYNFLDGL

-1684 ENKVFQKLNDIGKNE
+1684 ENKVFQKLNGIGKNE
-1699 QILFTQAVDEM
+1699 KVLFDQAVDEM

-1722 YSTGNI
+1722 YSTGSI

-1736 RKDWQNFSKDSNKI
+1736 RKEWSNPSKNSNKI
-1750 KTFGTRGKYETNTAG
+1750 KTFGMRGEYNTDTAG

-1774 GVAYVHEDETLNL
+1774 GVAYVHETEDIKL
-1787 GKNSGWYAGIVD
+1787 GKSLGWYAGIIH
-1799 NKFNFKDIG
+1799 NKFKFKDIG
-1808 SSKEEQLQGKIGV
+1808 NSKEEMLKGKLGV
-1821 FKSIPFDYDNSLNLT
+1821 FKSIPFDNNNSLNLT
-1836 ISGDLSVGYNR
+1836 VSGEIFAGYNK

-1858 FGAKAKYYTY
+1858 FQAKSKYHDY
-1868 AVGLK
+1868 GLAGK
-1873 NELSKEIRLSED
+1873 AELGKEFRLSED
-1885 FSFKPY
+1885 FH
-1891 AQARVEYGKVSKIKE
+1891 
-1906 KSGEM
+1906 
-1911 KLEVKANDYYS
+1911 
-1922 IKPEAGAELIFKYS
+1922 
-1936 FGSYKTVKA
+1936 
-1945 VLSAA
+1945 
-1950 YENELGKIADGRNQ
+1950 
-1964 AKVADTSADYF
+1964 
-1975 NIRGEKEN
+1975 
-1983 REGNIKI
+1983 
-1990 DLKIGVDN
+1990 
-1998 SRVGLTANVGYD
+1998 
-2010 TKGQNIRGGVGV
+2010 
-2022 RFIF
+2022 

>member
-14 VLAKRYESVRYS
+14 ALAKRYESVRYS

-50 QNQNTTDTD
+50 QNQNQNTTDTD

-74 IKSTAAK
+74 IKSTAVK

-86 EQIKKEKEKN
+86 EQLKKENKKN

-111 DQVVKSPWSSWQFGE
+111 DQVVKSPWSSWQFGA

-136 YKGEGDKKEVYP
+136 YKGKGDKAEKYSY
-148 HEGKFTRSSNIYHR
+148 EGKFTRSSNIFHR
-162 HISPESKKY
+162 HISSESKKY
-171 EDVVSEMSKET
+171 EDTVSEMSKET

-213 KDVQG
+213 KG
-218 INLTKPH
+218 GEEINLTKPS

-240 EIPNDEV
+240 EIPDDKT
-247 KPAPPTPERRGKHNA
+247 KPAPPTSARATNSSGKSLKTVISKA
-262 GELNLVANTTD
+262 D
-273 HANIKKGNGET
+273 YANIKKGNGES
-284 GTLVGNMESGEIAGP
+284 GTLVGQMENDVAGP
-299 ISQTNIKGKN
+299 ISQTNINGKN
-309 GKGKVEIIHDKT
+309 GKGKIEIIHNNT
-321 DKFTIKSENTV
+321 DEFTIKSENTI
-332 FTGIEGAEHKEV
+332 FTGIEGTDHHQV
-344 FTYDTNLNNKYGY
+344 FTYDTNLNNKYKY
-357 LEQTGPMIVK
+357 EAETGPMI
-367 IGGGHDFK
+367 IRAGGGHNF
-375 VENMDII
+375 EISNMNIT
-382 SKGEIATPQS
+382 SKGEIEEVIT
-392 NYLILPSIFELNSA
+392 NIFELNA
-406 DRDTSLTLNKDV
+406 GDNQKTKLTLKENTDV
-418 NIRIDSNS
+418 VVDSNLTTVVKLTNHTS
-426 TAVAMLFAYK
+426 KSSLDFI
-436 ANNKALSFYNK
+436 NE
-447 GKIEIN
+447 GKITVNNNNNYVSMI
-453 GKANYFALFVN
+453 ANMNSEKNMSYF
-464 YQNNSISYLE
+464 E
-474 NTGDIIINGENN
+474 NKGDIIINGKSNRGII
-486 KFLTELGQDQNFF
+486 ELKNSSYFF
-499 IKNEGNLVMAGE
+499 KNEGNLILDGE
-511 RGSFMG
+511 INYFLPSR
-517 STKKAISII
+517 AEAESII
-526 QLNKPLKIIGKRNT
+526 QLNKPLKIIGKLNRGVILTPN
-540 GFYITSSDRK
+540 IRK
-550 FDAEYK
+550 FDREYN

-562 FFNIELSGEN
+562 YFNMELSGERN
-572 NTAIYAINTSNNSP
+572 TGIYIFDTSSSIGNTVNIENFNLKSINGKQNNLVAVVNELKNKTTTLSKNGEHSNFEIIGGEGNTAIQVAASQN
-586 IKIKNFKLKSMDGV
+586 V
-600 KNKLI
+600 KNEGSIKLT
-605 FVFKQ
+605 
-610 EDKEVNISNE
+610 DATS
-620 EENSL
+620 
-625 LEIEKGENNTAIS
+625 
-638 VRGSSNVTNKAD
+638 
-650 VTLKNAKA
+650 
-658 STAISS
+658 STAIASRGLVD
-664 QAHLDTT
+664 AKGEV
-671 ITPTKIIESS
+671 TPASMT
-681 INNEGNIS
+681 NEGKIEVSGNS
-689 VTGEAVKAL
+689 TKAL
-698 YAYEKGKII
+698 HSYDDGKII
-707 NVGEITFNSS
+707 NVGEITFNGSS
-717 TSADGLGATAIYSNT
+717 SNDGLGALAIYSNSS
-732 GGSVESTGNANITV
+732 GEIESTANANITV

-759 KDDSNFLETSTMKI
+759 STNPNLQKISTIKI

-798 ENNELNTENQ
+798 ENNVLNTENS
-808 SLTFYTNYRQAA
+808 SLTFFTNYNSAA

-827 NNDVIANIKKGGT
+827 NNDVTANIKKGGT

-847 NAAIGNF
+847 NATIGNF
-854 NFANWYSLNF
+854 NFTNWYNLNF
-864 THNNSSKL
+864 VHNNSSKL

-937 KMEIIRSSI
+937 KIEIIRSSI
-946 TNKNTISGTLNNQ
+946 TNQNTISGTLNNQ

-978 NEGTINLTGNN
+978 NEGTINLNGDN

-1000 NNKNEIS
+1000 NNKSEIS

-1049 EKTGTLGETNGIYNN
+1049 EKTGTFGETSGIYNN

-1080 SQFSTKEIINKNN
+1080 SQFSTKEIVNNNN
-1093 GNIELNGADSI
+1093 GNIELNGTDSI

-1136 IYTKNSNATIENKG
+1136 IYTKNSNATIYNNG

-1167 TDIASNVKVKNNS
+1167 TDTASNVKVKNNS
-1180 VAFYSTGNDLDLQGK
+1180 VALYSTGNDLNLQGK
-1195 VDIEGENSTGVL
+1195 LDVEGENSTGVL

-1236 SNKITS
+1236 SNKIAS

-1258 KDSNGHIE
+1258 KDSTGHIE

-1327 SLYSRGMATGFY
+1327 RLYSMGMATGFY

-1383 EIILNGKNSIGMFLD
+1383 EIILKGKNSIGMFLD

-1403 INNGKISATANAM
+1403 INNGEISATANAM
-1416 KAIGAVVANGAV
+1416 KSIGAVVANGAV
-1428 LKNYGTIDIL
+1428 LKNYGTINIL
-1438 PSDGVGVWLLKKGK
+1438 PSDGVGVWLLNKGK

-1470 NAHKRVKTSEP
+1470 NAHERVKTSKP
-1481 VDTDK
+1481 VNSDK

-1496 VFKRDEPHKITINGK
+1496 VFKRDETNKITINGK
-1511 NIVYESLDKVSKNEN
+1511 NVVYESIDKGSNNEN
-1526 VIEKYKADKLID
+1526 IIEKYKAGKLID
-1538 KIDISGENLKETK
+1538 KIDVSEENSKKTK

-1570 PIKGLKNLEGEVE
+1570 PIQGLNNLDGEVE

-1594 YSTSKGLEIGKNIV
+1594 YSNSKGLEIGKNIV

-1621 EKWDIYSGS
+1621 EKWGIYSGS

-1637 QCNFDY
+1637 QYNFDY

-1656 IKFYTD
+1656 TKFYTD
-1662 IDNYNFLDGL
+1662 TDNYNFLDGL

-1710 MGHQYANVQQRV
+1710 MGHQYANTQQRV
-1722 YSTGNI
+1722 KETSDI

-1787 GKNSGWYAGIVD
+1787 GKTSGWYAGIVD

-1808 SSKEEQLQGKIGV
+1808 SSKEDQLQGKIGV

-1836 ISGDLSVGYNR
+1836 ISGDLSVGYNK

-1868 AVGLK
+1868 TAGLK

-1891 AQARVEYGKVSKIKE
+1891 AQARVEYGKISKIKE

-1950 YENELGKIADGRNQ
+1950 YEKELGKIADGRNQ
-1964 AKVADTSADYF
+1964 AKVVDTSADYF

-1983 REGNIKI
+1983 REGNIKT
-1990 DLKIGVDN
+1990 DLKVGVDN
-1998 SRVGLTANVGYD
+1998 SRVGVTANVGYD

>member
-14 VLAKRYESVRYS
+14 ALAKRYESVRYS

-59 GNKNENSSESISKIQ
+59 GNKNENSSESISKFQ

-86 EQIKKEKEKN
+86 EQLKKENEKN

-111 DQVVKSPWSSWQFGE
+111 DQVVKSPWSSWQFGA

-136 YKGEGDKKEVYP
+136 YKGTGDKAEKYP
-148 HEGKFTRSSNIYHR
+148 YEGIFTRSSNIYHR

-202 VELEF
+202 VGLEF

-213 KDVQG
+213 KEVQG
-218 INLTKPH
+218 INLTKPP
-225 KENKVVIAKVELPHF
+225 KENNVVIPKAELPHF
-240 EIPNDEV
+240 EIPDDKT
-247 KPAPPTPERRGKHNA
+247 KPPLSTPGNS
-262 GELNLVANTTD
+262 GNSSLNFFGSTLSQD
-273 HANIKKGNGET
+273 DYANIKKGKGET
-284 GTLVGNMESGEIAGP
+284 GTLVGNMESGEIVGP

-309 GKGKVEIIHDKT
+309 SKGTIEIIHNDT
-321 DKFTIKSENTV
+321 DEFTIKSENTV
-332 FTGIEGAEHKEV
+332 FTGIEGADHHQV
-344 FTYDTNLNNKYGY
+344 FTYDKDFENRYGY
-357 LEQTGPMIVK
+357 LDKTGAMAIRA
-367 IGGGHDFK
+367 GGGHNF
-375 VENMDII
+375 EISNMNIV
-382 SKGEIATPQS
+382 SKGKIKNVIT
-392 NYLILPSIFELNSA
+392 NIFELNTG
-406 DRDTSLTLNKDV
+406 DNQKTKLTLKENTDV
-418 NIRIDSNS
+418 VVDSDA
-426 TAVAMLFAYK
+426 TEVAFLINHTSKGSLDFINEGK
-436 ANNKALSFYNK
+436 ITVNNTNNKVLVFLNYMNNEKNASYFENK
-447 GKIEIN
+447 
-453 GKANYFALFVN
+453 
-464 YQNNSISYLE
+464 
-474 NTGDIIINGENN
+474 GDIIINGEKNRGVN
-486 KFLTELGQDQNFF
+486 ETYHGKITPTYFF
-499 IKNEGNLVMAGE
+499 KNEGNLILNGE
-511 RGSFMG
+511 NNYFLVGVVG
-517 STKKAISII
+517 GETAI
-526 QLNKPLKIIGKRNT
+526 QFNKPLQIKGKNNT
-540 GFYITSSDRK
+540 GAYLGLKDRK
-550 FDAEYK
+550 LDIIYN

-562 FFNIELSGEN
+562 YFNMELSGERSTGIRIYN
-572 NTAIYAINTSNNSP
+572 TSSSIENTSNLENFNLKSIDGKQNILVQVQGNNTGILSKKGEHSNLEIIGGEGNTAIRVYGSQNVINEAN
-586 IKIKNFKLKSMDGV
+586 IILKNTKAS
-600 KNKLI
+600 I
-605 FVFKQ
+605 
-610 EDKEVNISNE
+610 
-620 EENSL
+620 
-625 LEIEKGENNTAIS
+625 AIS
-638 VRGSSNVTNKAD
+638 SLRSSTNESFVTNK
-650 VTLKNAKA
+650 
-658 STAISS
+658 
-664 QAHLDTT
+664 
-671 ITPTKIIESS
+671 
-681 INNEGNIS
+681 GNIS
-689 VTGEAVKAL
+689 ATGEGIRAL
-698 YAYEKGKII
+698 YAAAQSKLV
-707 NVGEITFNSS
+707 NLGEITLVGT
-717 TSADGLGATAIYSNT
+717 TSADESGTFAIYSNN
-732 GGSVESTGNANITV
+732 GGSLESTGKANITV

-753 LFARNK
+753 LFAANK
-759 KDDSNFLETSTMKI
+759 GLYSHLPKTSTMKI

-798 ENNELNTENQ
+798 ENNILNTENS
-808 SLTFYTNYRQAA
+808 SLTFFTNYNSAA

-827 NNDVIANIKKGGT
+827 NNDVTANIKKGGT

-854 NFANWYSLNF
+854 NFANWYNLNF
-864 THNNSSKL
+864 AHNNSSKL

-946 TNKNTISGTLNNQ
+946 TNQNTISGTLNNQ

-971 SSKIVLE
+971 ASKIVLE
-978 NEGTINLTGNN
+978 NKGTINLNGDN

-1000 NNKNEIS
+1000 NNKSEIS

-1017 EENNSLAIADGEI
+1017 EENNSLAVADGEI

-1049 EKTGTLGETNGIYNN
+1049 EKTGTFGETSGIYNN

-1080 SQFSTKEIINKNN
+1080 SQFSTKEIVNNNN

-1167 TDIASNVKVKNNS
+1167 TDTASNVKVKNNS

-1216 ANFGEMKIGNNSLGI
+1216 ANFGEMKIGNNSLGV

-1291 DMDLRDGVG
+1291 DMDLRDGFG

-1327 SLYSRGMATGFY
+1327 SLYSMGMATGFY

-1403 INNGKISATANAM
+1403 INNGKISDTANAM

-1428 LKNYGTIDIL
+1428 LKNYGTINIL
-1438 PSDGVGVWLLKKGK
+1438 PSDGVGVWLIKEGK

-1457 SSTSSEL
+1457 SSTASKL

-1470 NAHKRVKTSEP
+1470 NAHERVKTSEP
-1481 VDTDK
+1481 VDSDK
-1486 KLSDGSVKIS
+1486 RLSDGSVKIS

-1511 NIVYESLDKVSKNEN
+1511 NVVYESIDKGSNNEN
-1526 VIEKYKADKLID
+1526 IIEKYKADKLID
-1538 KIDISGENLKETK
+1538 KIDISKENSKKSK

-1570 PIKGLKNLEGEVE
+1570 PIQGLNNLEGEVE

-1621 EKWDIYSGS
+1621 EKWGIYSGS

-1637 QCNFDY
+1637 QYNFDY

-1656 IKFYTD
+1656 TKFYTD
-1662 IDNYNFLDGL
+1662 TDNYNFLDGL

-1710 MGHQYANVQQRV
+1710 MGHQYANTQQRV
-1722 YSTGNI
+1722 KETSDI

-1787 GKNSGWYAGIVD
+1787 GKTSGWYAGIVD

-1836 ISGDLSVGYNR
+1836 ISGDLSVGYNK

-1868 AVGLK
+1868 AAGLK

-1891 AQARVEYGKVSKIKE
+1891 AQARVEYGKISKIKE

-1983 REGNIKI
+1983 REGNIKT
-1990 DLKIGVDN
+1990 DFKIGVDN